1 MCFSNPRLDE
11 ELKAERDFMF
21 ALTRVKLDTT
31 ISEHEVIIKTI
42 YKRLTG
48 KP

>member
-1 MCFSNPRLDE
+1 MCFANPKLGDD
-11 ELKAERDFMF
+11 LKDERDFMF
-21 ALTRVKLDTT
+21 ALTRVKLDTS

-48 KP
+48 NA